1 MSRRLPIYLVLDTSG
16 SMFGEPIHAVEN
28 GIQTIM
34 AALHSEPGALEMG
47 CISVITFSDSARQV
61 VPLTDIPQFT
71 PPQLTANGCTALGAA
86 LALVADCAA
95 REVRKNSPEVKG
107 DWKPMVFILTDG
119 MPTDTDEELT
129 AGIEAFKKCKWGT
142 VVACAAGGDAD
153 EKVLKRI
160 TENVV
165 RLDTADSESIKAFF
179 QWVSQ
184 SITSNSQSVGAGN
197 AQLSAIEQLPSLPA
211 EVTMAS

>member
-16 SMFGEPIHAVEN
+16 SMTGEPIGAVEN

-34 AALHSEPGALEMG
+34 AALQSQPQSLEIVY
-47 CISVITFSDSARQV
+47 ISVITFSDSARQV
-61 VPLTDIPQFT
+61 VPLASISQFT
-71 PPQLTANGCTALGAA
+71 PPQLTANGCTALGEA

-95 REVRKNSPEVKG
+95 REVRKNSPEDKG

-119 MPTDTDEELT
+119 VPTDTDEELT

-165 RLDTADSESIKAFF
+165 GLSTMDSESIKAFF

-197 AQLSAIEQLPSLPA
+197 AQLSAIEQLAPLPP
-211 EVTMAS
+211 EITLGL

>member
-1 MSRRLPIYLVLDTSG
+1 MSRRLPIYLLLDTSG
-16 SMFGEPIHAVEN
+16 SMTGEPIAAVEN
-28 GIQTIM
+28 GVQTIM
-34 AALHSEPGALEMG
+34 TALQSDPQALEMG
-47 CISVITFSDSARQV
+47 CLSVITFSDSARQV

-71 PPQLTANGCTALGAA
+71 PPQLTANGRTALGAA

-119 MPTDTDEELT
+119 MPTETDEEFT
-129 AGIEAFKKCKWGT
+129 AGLEAFKKCKWGA

-153 EKVLKRI
+153 EGVLKRI

-165 RLDTADSESIKAFF
+165 GLNTADSESIKAFF
-179 QWVSQ
+179 RWVSQ
-184 SITSNSQSVGAGN
+184 SISGNSASVGAGN
-197 AQLSAIEQLPSLPA
+197 AQLSAIEQLPPPPP
-211 EVTMAS
+211 EVTIL